1 MGMKQIEAYVEEVY
15 QGIGGSK
22 KEINESKAEMKSH
35 LLEAVHELKS
45 EGKSE
50 KEAISLAIERFGGEQ
65 EMRSIV
71 SHLFKAQRIF
81 AKSILYLAVAI
92 LILSITAV
100 GLLSSF
106 ENENAMENSE
116 VASTV
121 LDTLKSQ
128 NSLTDSMEAE
138 ITALIDG
145 TDQISEVKIYK
156 IGDVDRKSLLGYV
169 EEATP
174 EFQYNKSVWSP
185 DWLLAKFYPY
195 GIDDGNQ
202 WYVQLETRLIGSWM
216 AIILYSGLAVYATLF
231 TIWATINAYHRKRLN
246 IAWIIVFAIFNVVG
260 YLVYI
265 LVGKRKV
272 AFR

>member
-1 MGMKQIEAYVEEVY
+1 MKQIETYVEEVY
-15 QGIGGSK
+15 HGVGGNK
-22 KEINESKAEMKSH
+22 KEINESKAEIKSH
-35 LLEAVHELKS
+35 LTEAVHELKLA
-45 EGKSE
+45 GKSE
-50 KEAISLAIERFGGEQ
+50 KEAIALAIERFGGEQ

-71 SHLFKAQRIF
+71 SHLFKAQRVF
-81 AKSILYLAVAI
+81 SKWILYLAVAI
-92 LILSITAV
+92 LILSFTAV

-121 LDTLKSQ
+121 LEILKSKG
-128 NSLTDSMEAE
+128 SLTDSMKSE

-145 TDQISEVKIYK
+145 TDQISEVKVYK
-156 IGDVDRKSLLGYV
+156 IGDVDRKSILGYV

-185 DWLLAKFYPY
+185 DWLLANFYPY

-216 AIILYSGLAVYATLF
+216 AIILFSGLAVYATLF
-231 TIWATINAYHRKRLN
+231 AIWATINAYHHKRLN
-246 IAWIIVFAIFNVVG
+246 VAWIIAFAFFNIVG

-272 AFR
+272 AFK